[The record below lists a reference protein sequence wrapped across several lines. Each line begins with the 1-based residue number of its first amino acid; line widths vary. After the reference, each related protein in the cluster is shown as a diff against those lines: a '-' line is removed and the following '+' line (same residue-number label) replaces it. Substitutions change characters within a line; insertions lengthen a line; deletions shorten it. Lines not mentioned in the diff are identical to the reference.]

1 MQQKWPPVKTLA
13 PDARKPSGRKT
24 APAHDLQQGALRP
37 TQGLDYGVL
46 DSLTGY
52 ALRRAQNALYLH
64 FSRAMP
70 WPDVSPQ
77 RFAALVLVVRNP
89 GLRQGV
95 LAQAMGVH
103 RSGGL
108 RLVDWLDARGWI
120 RRADDPQDRRSWTLY
135 PTPEGLAALDT
146 LTAAV
151 RLHDAALVQAMGE
164 AGGLLHPLLE
174 QLAAV
179 AHADAPAISPISS
192 PPQP

>member
-1 MQQKWPPVKTLA
+1 MQQEQPPVKTLA
-13 PDARKPSGRKT
+13 PAVRKPSGRR
-24 APAHDLQQGALRP
+24 PAQAQDLPQGALRP
-37 TQGLDYGVL
+37 TEGLDYGVL

-64 FSRAMP
+64 FSRSMP

-95 LAQAMGVH
+95 LAQAMGLH

-108 RLVDWLDARGWI
+108 RLVDWLDARGWV
-120 RRADDPQDRRSWTLY
+120 RRADDPLDRRSWTLH
-135 PTPEGLAALDT
+135 PTPEGEAALET
-146 LTAAV
+146 LTGAV
-151 RLHDAALVQAMGE
+151 RRHDAALVQAMGE
-164 AGGLLHPLLE
+164 HGPRLHPLLE

-179 AHADAPAISPISS
+179 AHGDTLAPPHSPSS
-192 PPQP
+192 PQP